1 MKTIRYS
8 EDEWKWDVWD
18 RLAKDHSA
26 LSMGKA
32 LGFTLR
38 EETEVWSF
46 DDAPAGYDRVRVVYL
61 DFERDEDHIL
71 FLLKYR

>member
-1 MKTIRYS
+1 MRTIRYS
-8 EDEWKWDVWD
+8 PNEWDTIWN
-18 RLAKDHSA
+18 RLAKDHST

-38 EETEVWSF
+38 KETEVWSV
-46 DDAPAGYDRVRVVYL
+46 DDAPGGYDRVTIVHL
-61 DFERDEDHIL
+61 DFERDKDYTL

>member
-1 MKTIRYS
+1 MRTIRY
-8 EDEWKWDVWD
+8 DTNEWDAIWD

-32 LGFTLR
+32 LGFFIR
-38 EETEVWSF
+38 KETEVWAF
-46 DDAPAGYDRVRVVYL
+46 DDAPGGYDRVTVVYI
-61 DFERDEDHIL
+61 DFERDEDHTL

>member
-1 MKTIRYS
+1 MKTIRYTAN
-8 EDEWKWDVWD
+8 EWDTIWD
-18 RLAKDHSA
+18 RLAKDYSA

-38 EETEVWSF
+38 KETEVWSF
-46 DDAPAGYDRVRVVYL
+46 DDAPAGYDRVTIVYL
-61 DFERDEDHIL
+61 DFKCDEDHTL

>member
-1 MKTIRYS
+1 MITIRY
-8 EDEWKWDVWD
+8 DTNEWDAIWD

-32 LGFTLR
+32 LGFFIR
-38 EETEVWSF
+38 KETEVWAF
-46 DDAPAGYDRVRVVYL
+46 DDAPGGYDRVTVVYI
-61 DFERDEDHIL
+61 DFEHDEDYTL

>member
-1 MKTIRYS
+1 MKTIRY
-8 EDEWKWDVWD
+8 DPNEWDTIWD

-38 EETEVWSF
+38 KETEVWSF
-46 DDAPAGYDRVRVVYL
+46 DDAPAGYDRVTVIHL
-61 DFERDEDHIL
+61 DFERDEDYTL
-71 FLLKYR
+71 FVLKYQ

>member
-1 MKTIRYS
+1 MKTISYD
-8 EDEWKWDVWD
+8 EDEWKWDVWN

-38 EETEVWSF
+38 EQVEMMVM
-46 DDAPAGYDRVRVVYL
+46 DDALAGYERITIHL
-61 DFERDEDHIL
+61 DFERDEDYTM

>member
-1 MKTIRYS
+1 MKTIRYDPN
-8 EDEWKWDVWD
+8 EWDVIWN

-38 EETEVWSF
+38 KETEVWSC
-46 DDAPAGYDRVRVVYL
+46 DDAPVGYDRVTVVHL
-61 DFERDEDHIL
+61 NFERDEDYTL

>member
-8 EDEWKWDVWD
+8 PDEWNTIWD

-38 EETEVWSF
+38 KETEVWAL
-46 DDAPAGYDRVRVVYL
+46 DDAPAGYDRVTIVNL
-61 DFERDEDHIL
+61 DFERDEDYTL
-71 FLLKYR
+71 FLLKYQ

>member
-1 MKTIRYS
+1 MKTIRY
-8 EDEWKWDVWD
+8 DPNEWDAIWD

-32 LGFTLR
+32 LGFSIR
-38 EETEVWSF
+38 KETEVWAF
-46 DDAPAGYDRVRVVYL
+46 DDAPGGYDRVTVVYI
-61 DFERDEDHIL
+61 DFKRDEDHTL

>member
-1 MKTIRYS
+1 MKTLSYGP
-8 EDEWKWDVWD
+8 DEWDAIWN

-32 LGFTLR
+32 LGFSIR
-38 EETEVWSF
+38 KETEVWAF
-46 DDAPAGYDRVRVVYL
+46 DDAPGGYDRVTVVYI
-61 DFERDEDHIL
+61 DFKRDKDYTL

>member
-1 MKTIRYS
+1 MKTISYD
-8 EDEWKWDVWD
+8 EDEWKWDVWN

-38 EETEVWSF
+38 KQVEMMVM
-46 DDAPAGYDRVRVVYL
+46 DDAPAGYERITIHL
-61 DFERDEDHIL
+61 DFERDEDYTM

>member
-8 EDEWKWDVWD
+8 PDEWDVNWN

-26 LSMGKA
+26 LSMSKA

-38 EETEVWSF
+38 KETEVWSF
-46 DDAPAGYDRVRVVYL
+46 DDAPAGYDRVTVVHL
-61 DFERDEDHIL
+61 DFERDEDYTL

>member
-1 MKTIRYS
+1 MKTIRY
-8 EDEWKWDVWD
+8 DTVEWDAIWD

-32 LGFTLR
+32 LGFSLR
-38 EETEVWSF
+38 KETEVWAF
-46 DDAPAGYDRVRVVYL
+46 DDAPGGYDRVTVVYI
-61 DFERDEDHIL
+61 DFKRDKDYTL